1 MPFVVDAS
9 VTMAWCFE
17 DEMSPLAEHVLDMLG
32 ADRAVVPDLWTLE
45 VTNVLLAAQR
55 RTRLTDAVA
64 ARFVQLLAQLPIEV
78 DPFSSDMG
86 ALLAIGRQYGLSAYD
101 AAYLLLAQRRG
112 LPLATLDDSL
122 AAAADASGVHR
133 VR

>member
-112 LPLATLDDSL
+112 LPLATLNDSL